1 MRLNQMTA
9 PAVDLEQSIAFYKL
23 LGFRQIVSAPA
34 YARFEVPDGEATF
47 SLHVVE
53 KASRGDGI
61 SLYLE
66 VDNVDATVRRL
77 LALGIVFEDTPKDQR
92 WLWRE
97 AWFRD
102 PCNNRLCIY
111 HAGENR
117 RNPPW
122 RID

>member
-1 MRLNQMTA
+1 MRLNQITA
-9 PAVDLEQSIAFYKL
+9 PAVDLETSIAFYKL
-23 LGFRQIVSAPA
+23 LGFRQIVAAPA
-34 YARFEVPDGEATF
+34 YARFEVPDGDATF

-53 KASRGDGI
+53 KMPEGDGL
-61 SLYLE
+61 SLYFE
-66 VDNVDATVRRL
+66 VENVDLTVDRL
-77 LALGIVFEDTPKDQR
+77 TALGIVFDIAPQDQR

-111 HAGENR
+111 HGGENR
-117 RNPPW
+117 RHPPW